1 MDNELKVKVT
11 LDNSQFKQKMQET
24 TDSMSKSQSSL
35 TGSLKK
41 IGTAVAG
48 AFAVKQIADFGV
60 AVAKMGIEYNAT
72 LEQSTVAWTTLLG
85 TQEQA
90 KDMIDQISTYAA
102 KTPFSKMGVDEMA
115 KQLHNAGFAG
125 EDLFAQL
132 TKFGNMGGAFA
143 IQEDSLKEMVRQ
155 YAQVQMAGTA
165 YTEDLN
171 ILQDRGVPIYKAL
184 AETLGVTVG
193 EVKKFASEGK
203 ISADIYNQAIDSIAS
218 TTEGAMEAQSRTFSG
233 MMSTLSDNL
242 STLAGLLT
250 NDLFNALTS
259 VLATVL
265 PLIESF
271 VMAYKETGSLGEAF
285 TALVPILESM
295 GVNIQALQ
303 EVWSVFSTIFSEIY
317 NTFIAPVFDGFR
329 EMITDAGEK
338 FTQNTTSM
346 QNIFTLLGQ
355 VLTDVYNSVILPVW
369 NLFMDI
375 VFTAWDFFN
384 ENISN
389 IMNYWNTC
397 AEALKTAWDQI
408 LKPVFDTVMEWVGKL
423 WNKFNEYLPEIQ
435 RVVDE
440 VFTAIDTFWQTA
452 LKPAFEAIGS
462 FLQGTLLP
470 VFDAVF
476 TYGILPVVDA
486 VFHGIISLWDN
497 SLKPIFAGIINF
509 ISGVFTGNWEKAWK
523 GVVNIFNGIMGGL
536 STIVKAPINAVIG
549 MVNKLIDGL
558 NTLQVPDW
566 VPLIGGNGINI
577 PRIPKLWK
585 GSNYTLGG
593 PTLVGEQG
601 PEIVNMP
608 RGASVLPAHKTRSVL
623 DGAGAVAGHKA
634 VRQTANIYVE
644 LDGRTIA
651 KATGQELVDLIR
663 LKTGLAL

>member
-11 LDNSQFKQKMQET
+11 LDNSDFKKKIQDT
-24 TDSMSKSQSSL
+24 TNTMSKSESSL
-35 TGSLKK
+35 SSSLKK

-90 KDMIDQISTYAA
+90 KTMIDDIANYAA
-102 KTPFSKMGVDEMA
+102 RTPFSKMGVDEMA

-125 EDLFAQL
+125 EDLFNQL
-132 TKFGNMGGAFA
+132 TKFGNMGSAFG

-155 YAQVQMAGTA
+155 YGQVQMAGTA

-218 TTEGAMEAQSRTFSG
+218 TTEGAMEAQSQTFNG

-242 STLAGLLT
+242 NTLAGILT
-250 NDLFNALTS
+250 KDLFNALTGA
-259 VLATVL
+259 LGAVL
-265 PLIESF
+265 PLIEAF
-271 VMAYKETGSLGEAF
+271 VQTYQQTGNIGEAF
-285 TALVPILESM
+285 NALVPVLESM
-295 GVNIQALQ
+295 GVNVQALQ
-303 EVWSVFSTIFSEIY
+303 EIWGIFSSVFSEIY
-317 NTFIAPVFDGFR
+317 NSMIAPIFDGFI
-329 EMITDAGEK
+329 ELTMDAGEK
-338 FTQNTTSM
+338 FSEKTTTM
-346 QNIFTLLGQ
+346 QDIFTNLGQ
-355 VLTDVYNSVILPVW
+355 VFTEVYNSVILPMW
-369 NLFMDI
+369 EMFMD
-375 VFTAWDFFN
+375 VLFTVWDFFN
-384 ENISN
+384 ENIGN
-389 IMNYWNTC
+389 IINLWHTC
-397 AEALKTAWDQI
+397 SEAFKVAWEEV
-408 LKPVFDTVMEWVGKL
+408 LKPVFDIVMEWVGKL
-423 WNKFNEYLPEIQ
+423 WGVFNEYMPEIQ

-440 VFTAIDTFWQTA
+440 VFNAIDTFWQTA

-462 FLQGTLLP
+462 FLQNILLP
-470 VFDAVF
+470 VFDTVF
-476 TYGILPVVDA
+476 TYGILPIVDA

-497 SLKPIFAGIINF
+497 SLKPIFQGITDF
-509 ISGVFTGNWEKAWK
+509 IGGVFTGDWTRAWN
-523 GVVNIFNGIMGGL
+523 GVVNIFDGIMSGL
-536 STIVKAPINAVIG
+536 GTIVKAPINAVIN

-566 VPLIGGNGINI
+566 VPMIGGKGVNI
-577 PRIPKLWK
+577 PRIQKLWK
-585 GSNYTLGG
+585 GSNFTLAG

-601 PEIVNMP
+601 PELINMP

-623 DGAGAVAGHKA
+623 DGASVGSREPVS
-634 VRQTANIYVE
+634 RTANIIVE

-651 KATGQELVDLIR
+651 RATGQELVDLIR
-663 LKTGLAL
+663 LRTGLSL